1 MKMCSKV
8 DQTATLS
15 PQDNYF
21 PEVLENCK
29 EICYNVEN
37 AKAKWR
43 KPDEEVRIMAVTKT
57 VPPEKVNFAV
67 AQGFKLLGENRVQ
80 EFLSKKEAY
89 DKSAEVQF
97 IGHLQTNKVKQIVG
111 KVELIQSVDSVKL
124 AREIAKCTQRL

>member
-67 AQGFKLLGENRVQ
+67 AQGFKLLGENRGFFPRRKLTIKVQ
-80 EFLSKKEAY
+80 KCSLS
-89 DKSAEVQF
+89 D
-97 IGHLQTNKVKQIVG
+97 ICRPI
-111 KVELIQSVDSVKL
+111 
-124 AREIAKCTQRL
+124 R

>member
-67 AQGFKLLGENRVQ
+67 AQGFKLLGENRVRSFFPRRKLMIKVQ
-80 EFLSKKEAY
+80 KCSLS
-89 DKSAEVQF
+89 D
-97 IGHLQTNKVKQIVG
+97 ICRPI
-111 KVELIQSVDSVKL
+111 
-124 AREIAKCTQRL
+124 R

>member
-80 EFLSKKEAY
+80 EFLSKKVSWEPC
-89 DKSAEVQF
+89 STTGIEVSPF
-97 IGHLQTNKVKQIVG
+97 T
-111 KVELIQSVDSVKL
+111 
-124 AREIAKCTQRL
+124 ARHTVAHDRTFADQ

>member
-67 AQGFKLLGENRVQ
+67 AQGFK
-80 EFLSKKEAY
+80 
-89 DKSAEVQF
+89 
-97 IGHLQTNKVKQIVG
+97 
-111 KVELIQSVDSVKL
+111 DSSIMSTSMSCGNGQPSL
-124 AREIAKCTQRL
+124 AS

>member
-67 AQGFKLLGENRVQ
+67 AQGFKLL
-80 EFLSKKEAY
+80 LS
-89 DKSAEVQF
+89 
-97 IGHLQTNKVKQIVG
+97 
-111 KVELIQSVDSVKL
+111 LIH
-124 AREIAKCTQRL
+124 I

>member
-67 AQGFKLLGENRVQ
+67 AQGFKLLGADRFVLTRSHHLKWVCLRNR
-80 EFLSKKEAY
+80 FPPLPARCHNILS
-89 DKSAEVQF
+89 V
-97 IGHLQTNKVKQIVG
+97 
-111 KVELIQSVDSVKL
+111 
-124 AREIAKCTQRL
+124 R

>member
-29 EICYNVEN
+29 EICYNVES

-43 KPDEEVRIMAVTKT
+43 KSDEEVRIMAVTKT

-67 AQGFKLLGENRVQ
+67 LRALSCWAKIGCRSFFPRKKLTIKVQ
-80 EFLSKKEAY
+80 KCSLS
-89 DKSAEVQF
+89 D
-97 IGHLQTNKVKQIVG
+97 ICRPI
-111 KVELIQSVDSVKL
+111 
-124 AREIAKCTQRL
+124 R